1 MSPAPSTK
9 HQRISRELCNDFFTH
24 FRKQTCQVFDAPFDV
39 RLYDKQKSIQADKD
53 IFTVIQPDLC
63 VICDPNKLDERGC
76 LGAPDLIIEILSPGN
91 SKKEMQDKF
100 SLYQESG
107 VREYWIVYTG
117 EESISQFLLN
127 ENEKYE
133 LVKMYAN
140 DDLITPAIFP
150 ALTIDLKDVF
160 Y

>member
-1 MSPAPSTK
+1 
-9 HQRISRELCNDFFTH
+9 
-24 FRKQTCQVFDAPFDV
+24 
-39 RLYDKQKSIQADKD
+39 
-53 IFTVIQPDLC
+53 
-63 VICDPNKLDERGC
+63 

-140 DDLITPAIFP
+140 DDLITPAIFS